1 MWKGPRRAAPD
12 VVADKGRI
20 RARCRDARDG
30 TSLSVGRSFERP
42 EDIQGVFSISN
53 NAVPI
58 INKYLF
64 IDVDP
69 LAQKSQ
75 IVRIEAASY

>member
-1 MWKGPRRAAPD
+1 MSSPIKAGS
-12 VVADKGRI
+12 
-20 RARCRDARDG
+20 RARCRDARAG

-42 EDIQGVFSISN
+42 EDIQGVFSIPK